1 MKKGLMMVVASLVLV
16 LSACSKDN
24 REKLYVYNVGEY
36 IDPEVLKIFEDEFD
50 CKVVYEL
57 YDSNRIIQQNLCIQI
72 PYYLQGFDLD
82 SFVKVPVS

>member
-36 IDPEVLKIFEDEFD
+36 IDPERLFMN
-50 CKVVYEL
+50 CM
-57 YDSNRIIQQNLCIQI
+57 IQMRRCI
-72 PYYLQGFDLD
+72 
-82 SFVKVPVS
+82 KK

>member
-36 IDPEVLKIFEDEFD
+36 IDPEVLKI
-50 CKVVYEL
+50 CM
-57 YDSNRIIQQNLCIQI
+57 IQMRRCI
-72 PYYLQGFDLD
+72 
-82 SFVKVPVS
+82 KK

>member
-36 IDPEVLKIFEDEFD
+36 IDPEVLKILKMNLTVRLFMN
-50 CKVVYEL
+50 CM
-57 YDSNRIIQQNLCIQI
+57 IQMRRCI
-72 PYYLQGFDLD
+72 
-82 SFVKVPVS
+82 KK